1 MINEKFI
8 FLKAKIVNLESD
20 MKLLEKKERSGQKI
34 KKKLNNKREVG

>member
-20 MKLLEKKERSGQKI
+20 MKLLEKKERKKRPKI
-34 KKKLNNKREVG
+34 KKN